1 MYNNQKEEGGEEGGG
16 GSIWQNVKLS
26 KFKTLSQGLLMVI
39 IWWTYLERGP
49 VRNLKNCKKNSFKDL
64 GPSQNPNFSF
74 LRY

>member
-16 GSIWQNVKLS
+16 GSTGQNVKLS

-74 LRY
+74 LHY